1 MSGTVLTPQFVVDL
15 TTNITHIVENE
26 YANVAAN
33 LWWSKVA
40 KLRTS
45 KSAKEDINWLMSSA
59 SLDKYGSAPKVVY
72 DELTFLRTSYEP
84 EYAGKGLKLKRADF
98 EDLDG
103 RGIESATAWAA
114 QQGQL
119 MAYHPQRLIGELLRG
134 GTASTCYDGQN
145 YFSTAHPYHLYDS
158 GKGTYANLFTS
169 TASGNYP
176 GVCRLDAGVSL
187 EDAFL
192 ALSKAIA
199 YIEEITMPDGITPR
213 NLRPVCLLVPPKM
226 HVRAV
231 QLSNSKLFPIGV
243 ANGTGGGS
251 ADMAAVIDS
260 WGLAPPIKAPE
271 LRSQTGY
278 TSGDTTAYLVCKE
291 ANSTA
296 LGGLVYVEREPF
308 QIVSYTGLNGQN
320 VELGRT
326 QELEW
331 LVNGRNVGG
340 YGHPFAIFAL
350 PAT

>member
-1 MSGTVLTPQFVVDL
+1 MSGSVLTPQFVVDL
-15 TTNITHIVENE
+15 TTNITHIVETE

-59 SLDKYGSAPKVVY
+59 SLDKYGSAPRVTY
-72 DELTFLRTSYEP
+72 DDLTFLRTTYES

-119 MAYHPQRLIGELLRG
+119 MAYHPQRLIGELIRG
-134 GTASTCYDGQN
+134 GTASTCYDGQY
-145 YFSTAHPYHLYDS
+145 YFSASHPYHLYDS
-158 GKGTYANLFTS
+158 SKGTYANIFTGA
-169 TASGNYP
+169 ASGSYP
-176 GVCRLDAGVSL
+176 GACPIGPAVTL
-187 EDAFL
+187 ETAFL
-192 ALSKAIA
+192 NLSKAIA
-199 YIEEITMPDGITPR
+199 YIEEITMPDGVTPR
-213 NLRPVCLLVPPKM
+213 NLQPVGLLVPPKM

-231 QLSNSKLFPIGV
+231 QLSNSKLVPLTAGSG
-243 ANGTGGGS
+243 AGS
-251 ADMAAVIDS
+251 ADMTAVIDS

-278 TSGDTTAYLVCKE
+278 TDGDSTAYIICKE
-291 ANSTA
+291 ANSTT

-308 QIVSYTGLNGQN
+308 QVVSYTGLNGQN

-350 PAT
+350 PPT

>member
-1 MSGTVLTPQFVVDL
+1 MSGSVLTPQFVVDL
-15 TTNITHIVENE
+15 TTNITHIVETE
-26 YANVAAN
+26 YANIAAN

-59 SLDKYGSAPKVVY
+59 SLDKYGSAPKVTY
-72 DELTFLRTSYEP
+72 DDLTFLRTTYEP

-134 GTASTCYDGQN
+134 GTAATCYDGQY

-158 GKGTYANLFTS
+158 AKGTYANIFTS
-169 TASGNYP
+169 TASGSYP
-176 GVCRLDAGVSL
+176 GACPIHAGVPL
-187 EDAFL
+187 ETAFL
-192 ALSKAIA
+192 NLSKAIA
-199 YIEEITMPDGITPR
+199 YVEEITMPDGITPR
-213 NLRPVCLLVPPKM
+213 NLQPVGLLLPPKM
-226 HVRAV
+226 HVRGI
-231 QLSNSKLFPIGV
+231 QLSSSKVMPLSAVSG
-243 ANGTGGGS
+243 AGS

-260 WGLAPPIKAPE
+260 WNLASPIKAPE

-278 TSGDTTAYLVCKE
+278 TSGDTTAYLICKE

-350 PAT
+350 PPT